1 MNRERVIQLSKEI
14 LELDLKRDELYEELV
29 VLAEGRGE
37 EILRAVQNGIRL
49 GEKKSDT
56 SSR

>member
-29 VLAEGRGE
+29 VLSEGRGE

-56 SSR
+56 SNR

>member
-1 MNRERVIQLSKEI
+1 MNRERVIQLSREI

-29 VLAEGRGE
+29 MLSEGRGE

-49 GEKKSDT
+49 GEKKSDI